1 MTYNLE
7 KFLKGLEELQIELS
21 DNQIQQFIRYYE
33 MLVEKNKVMNLTAIT
48 EFDEVIEK
56 HFLDSLS
63 LIKVYDLK
71 KEVSVMDMGTGAGF
85 PGIPLKITFPDLRMT
100 LADSLNKRI
109 LFLQEVIEELGLKEI
124 EALHARAEEL
134 GKNKEYRE
142 KFDLV
147 VSRAVANLSSLEEY
161 CIPFVKSGG
170 TFISYKS
177 GEIEEEVANAKN
189 ATFLLGG
196 KIKEVYI
203 ARYLDRCVNYLDKLE
218 TYRRSL
224 AKLAMASRIEDLFKA
239 IKSEQFIRDE
249 RDEFYNEFDRSFLKL
264 FPNFI
269 SAFNNLLVEEGRVY
283 PKSDELL
290 TTELRIFAL
299 IRLGVVDSNK
309 IAHFLGYSL
318 ATIYNYRS
326 RMRNKAAGD
335 KDMFEQNVMNL

>member
-1 MTYNLE
+1 MTEQFARKMEEGVKPLGIRLGEKQLE
-7 KFLKGLEELQIELS
+7 
-21 DNQIQQFIRYYE
+21 QFYDYFQF
-33 MLVEKNKVMNLTAIT
+33 LVEKNKVMNLTAIT

-134 GKNKEYRE
+134 GKNNEYRE

-161 CIPFVKSGG
+161 CVPFVKIGG
-170 TFISYKS
+170 NFISYKS

-196 KIKEVYI
+196 KMKEVY
-203 ARYLDRCVNYLDKLE
+203 KF
-218 TYRRSL
+218 
-224 AKLAMASRIEDLFKA
+224 DLY
-239 IKSEQFIRDE
+239 EQK
-249 RDEFYNEFDRSFLKL
+249 RSFVVIDKVKGT
-264 FPNFI
+264 PKT
-269 SAFNNLLVEEGRVY
+269 Y
-283 PKSDELL
+283 P
-290 TTELRIFAL
+290 R
-299 IRLGVVDSNK
+299 
-309 IAHFLGYSL
+309 
-318 ATIYNYRS
+318 
-326 RMRNKAAGD
+326 KAGTPT
-335 KDMFEQNVMNL
+335 KTPL

>member
-85 PGIPLKITFPDLRMT
+85 PGIPLKIAFPNLRMT

-134 GKNKEYRE
+134 GKNNEYRE

-161 CIPFVKSGG
+161 CVPFVKIGG
-170 TFISYKS
+170 NFISYKS
-177 GEIEEEVANAKN
+177 GEIEEEVANAKM
-189 ATFLLGG
+189 L
-196 KIKEVYI
+196 
-203 ARYLDRCVNYLDKLE
+203 
-218 TYRRSL
+218 
-224 AKLAMASRIEDLFKA
+224 
-239 IKSEQFIRDE
+239 
-249 RDEFYNEFDRSFLKL
+249 
-264 FPNFI
+264 
-269 SAFNNLLVEEGRVY
+269 
-283 PKSDELL
+283 
-290 TTELRIFAL
+290 
-299 IRLGVVDSNK
+299 
-309 IAHFLGYSL
+309 HFLH
-318 ATIYNYRS
+318 
-326 RMRNKAAGD
+326 
-335 KDMFEQNVMNL
+335 